1 MKDIK
6 LPRTAG
12 VELQP
17 TDVRGVCR
25 ATVTDAEKRFDLTW
39 DRFARLYRTAEA
51 LRSRVKASSR
61 IIDVGGFDGALA
73 MFLSD
78 YQIDVID
85 PITTGGTGLGIAP
98 NSYDV
103 VISIDALEHVTP
115 EDRNS
120 FLNRLG
126 DAAIRW
132 FFINFPSMHTAAEQ
146 KLLLELTDN
155 PLIREHVE
163 WALPDAGEVKRVLE
177 TAGFSVEVQQHSS
190 VSQWVSQ
197 YLLQTVAPDVAEKAN
212 QFLLKN
218 HMEEPTG
225 KHLYD
230 LLIGRR

>member
-1 MKDIK
+1 M
-6 LPRTAG
+6 
-12 VELQP
+12 QS
-17 TDVRGVCR
+17 TDVQGVCR
-25 ATVTDAEKRFDLTW
+25 ATVTDHEKRFDLTW
-39 DRFARLYRTAEA
+39 DRFARLHRTAEA
-51 LRSRVKASSR
+51 VRNRVKISNR

-73 MFLSD
+73 MFLPD
-78 YQIDVID
+78 HQIEVID

-126 DAAIRW
+126 DAAVHW
-132 FFINFPSMHTAAEQ
+132 LFINYPSMHTAAAQ
-146 KLLLELTDN
+146 KLLMELTDN

-163 WALPDAGEVKRVLE
+163 WALPDAGEVKKVLE
-177 TAGFSVEVQQHSS
+177 TAGFSVEVQHHSS
-190 VSQWVSQ
+190 VSQWISQ
-197 YLLQTVAPDVAEKAN
+197 YLLQTFAPDVAQKAN
-212 QFLLKN
+212 KFLLEN
-218 HMEEPTG
+218 HLEEPTG